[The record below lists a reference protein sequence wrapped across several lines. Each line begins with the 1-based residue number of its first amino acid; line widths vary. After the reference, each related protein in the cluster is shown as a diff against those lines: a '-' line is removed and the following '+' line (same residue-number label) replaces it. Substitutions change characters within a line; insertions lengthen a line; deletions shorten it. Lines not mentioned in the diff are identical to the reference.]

1 MGPVSLYA
9 KKGCNPLL
17 DCIPVLFVV
26 MIVTADCKMKLISSD
41 QSTKA
46 KLPKIVD
53 NTCLKV
59 ENNPPKTVHPFFEI
73 Y

>member
-1 MGPVSLYA
+1 MGLVSSYA

-17 DCIPVLFVV
+17 DCISALFVV
-26 MIVTADCKMKLISSD
+26 MIAAADCKMKLISSD
-41 QSTKA
+41 QSTK

-53 NTCLKV
+53 NTCPKV
-59 ENNPPKTVHPFFEI
+59 ENNPQKISSLIFGL